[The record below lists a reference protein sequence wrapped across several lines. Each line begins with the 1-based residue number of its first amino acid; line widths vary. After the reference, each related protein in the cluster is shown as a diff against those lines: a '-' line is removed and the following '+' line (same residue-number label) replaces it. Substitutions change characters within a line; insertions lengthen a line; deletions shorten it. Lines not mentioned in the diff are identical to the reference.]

1 MTLSWV
7 CLFAGSASPKLGQNF
22 KYQFNSGGLQDAGQS
37 APLKMGIGQGHS
49 GVSEVS
55 E

>member
-1 MTLSWV
+1 MTLAQA
-7 CLFAGSASPKLGQNF
+7 CLFAGSASSKLGQNF
-22 KYQFNSGGLQDAGQS
+22 VYQFSFGGLQDAGPS
-37 APLKMGIGQGHS
+37 APLKVGIGQGHS